1 MTDYTLK
8 FPDEETANEVLEPF
22 IATHAID
29 IIGTIYKP
37 MGEDG
42 EYPTI
47 AKIDGWHVNV
57 RGAESP
63 ELKPYIIEVK
73 TPIRVWA

>member
-1 MTDYTLK
+1 MK

-42 EYPTI
+42 EYPAI

-57 RGAESP
+57 RGDKAP
-63 ELKPYIIEVK
+63 DLDIFVIDVK
-73 TPIRVWA
+73 TPIRVWL